1 MSTTLAAGYG
11 VPGSPVL
18 VSPGER
24 LCHGGSAVAGSRGS
38 VGICPLFLLDNK
50 LGAKQ
55 IITGSSDQIIGL
67 SIPPWK
73 RFCCLVK
80 APPIPHL

>member
-24 LCHGGSAVAGSRGS
+24 LCHGGSASEVRVRERGGV
-38 VGICPLFLLDNK
+38 VGKDWSSARSSMRVNRDGVVGRGTSTPAVLLK
-50 LGAKQ
+50 
-55 IITGSSDQIIGL
+55 GL
-67 SIPPWK
+67 
-73 RFCCLVK
+73 
-80 APPIPHL
+80 

>member
-24 LCHGGSAVAGSRGS
+24 LCHGGSAAAGSRGS
-38 VGICPLFLLDNK
+38 VG
-50 LGAKQ
+50 AQ
-55 IITGSSDQIIGL
+55 ERET
-67 SIPPWK
+67 
-73 RFCCLVK
+73 LVVVT
-80 APPIPHL
+80 L